1 MIVGIGV
8 TIFLFG
14 FAAGLFLGAA
24 VGSGK
29 AQDSYDAGYA
39 AGLREVHGIGG
50 IAERME
56 ALTHELCG
64 RNGRDLG
71 AIERLYAAETDE

>member
-1 MIVGIGV
+1 MVIVGIGV

-39 AGLREVHGIGG
+39 AGVRAADPLTTL
-50 IAERME
+50 ERMQQQRH
-56 ALTHELCG
+56 LH
-64 RNGRDLG
+64 D
-71 AIERLYAAETDE
+71 IERLYAAETDE

>member
-1 MIVGIGV
+1 MVTFLIVSAA
-8 TIFLFG
+8 LLA
-14 FAAGLFLGAA
+14 FAAGLILGAA

-71 AIERLYAAETDE
+71 AIERLYAAETDD